1 MLIKEVVDPH
11 ILNKI
16 DIKPD
21 DPRYQMYRDTIEK
34 YTSDSGNISDLLHKM
49 YKGSTVPNANN
60 LNIEEIKML
69 DDIMYHHPIKRSII
83 VYHGTKYSPFKLWFK
98 DRVPLNQPVLEHF
111 PAYISTSTDF
121 DTASIF
127 AREDEIVIPRD
138 ITKYIRGN
146 KKDFIDNETYNDDY
160 FIDNEKYNHDQSN
173 DAIATPNILKIRVPR
188 GTPGL
193 SVESISDHPG
203 ENEILLGRGLEIQIN
218 PYPTYIKENGLVWD
232 CKVKYINPTPEFF
245 KESRI

>member
-83 VYHGTKYSPFKLWFK
+83 VYHGTKYSPFRLWFK

-121 DTASIF
+121 YTASRF
-127 AREDEIVIPRD
+127 AREDEIVIPSD
-138 ITKYIRGN
+138 ITNYIRGN
-146 KKDFIDNETYNDDY
+146 KKDFIDNE
-160 FIDNEKYNHDQSN
+160 ISDNS
-173 DAIATPNILKIRVPR
+173 ITTPNILKIRVPR

-218 PYPTYIKENGLVWD
+218 PYPTYIKEIGLVWD

-245 KESRI
+245 QESRI

>member
-21 DPRYQMYRDTIEK
+21 DPRYPMYRDTIEK

-49 YKGSTVPNANN
+49 YRGREVPNANN
-60 LNIEEIKML
+60 LNLEEIKML

-83 VYHGTKYSPFKLWFK
+83 VYHGARESPFRLWYK
-98 DRVPLNQPVLEHF
+98 DSVPLNQPVLEHF

-127 AREDEIVIPRD
+127 ARINEIVIPSD
-138 ITKYIRGN
+138 ITNYIRGN
-146 KKDFIDNETYNDDY
+146 KKDFIDNEISVNSVPTR
-160 FIDNEKYNHDQSN
+160 
-173 DAIATPNILKIRVPR
+173 NILKIRVPK

-193 SVESISDHPG
+193 SIESMSEHPG
-203 ENEILLGRGLEIQIN
+203 EDEILLGRGLEI
-218 PYPTYIKENGLVWD
+218 
-232 CKVKYINPTPEFF
+232 
-245 KESRI
+245 

>member
-21 DPRYQMYRDTIEK
+21 DPRYPMYRDTIEK

-49 YKGSTVPNANN
+49 YRGNAVPNANN
-60 LNIEEIKML
+60 LNLEEIKML

-83 VYHGTKYSPFKLWFK
+83 VYHGTKYSPFRLWFK

-121 DTASIF
+121 NTAKTF
-127 AREDEIVIPRD
+127 TEFDPVLIPD
-138 ITKYIRGN
+138 DVNIIQYIRGSSTN
-146 KKDFIDNETYNDDY
+146 IFIPDEDDLKT
-160 FIDNEKYNHDQSN
+160 ITTK
-173 DAIATPNILKIRVPR
+173 NILPFDNVLKISVPK

-193 SVESISDHPG
+193 SVESITLHPG

-218 PYPTYIKENGLVWD
+218 PYPTYIKEYGLLWD

>member
-21 DPRYQMYRDTIEK
+21 DPRYQMYRGTIEK

-60 LNIEEIKML
+60 LNLEEIKML
-69 DDIMYHHPIKRSII
+69 DDIMYHHPIKRSTI
-83 VYHGTKYSPFKLWFK
+83 VYHGTKYSPFLLWYK

-121 DTASIF
+121 RIASIF
-127 AREDEIVIPRD
+127 ARTNEIVIPSD
-138 ITKYIRGN
+138 ITNYIRGN
-146 KKDFIDNETYNDDY
+146 KKDFIDNE
-160 FIDNEKYNHDQSN
+160 ISDNS
-173 DAIATPNILKIRVPR
+173 ITTPNILKIRVPR

-193 SVESISDHPG
+193 SVESITFHPG

-218 PYPTYIKENGLVWD
+218 PYPTYIKEYGLVWD

-245 KESRI
+245 QENKI

>member
-21 DPRYQMYRDTIEK
+21 DPRYPMYRDTIEK

-49 YKGSTVPNANN
+49 YRGSTVPNANN
-60 LNIEEIKML
+60 LSLEEIKML
-69 DDIMYHHPIKRSII
+69 DDIMYHHPIKRSTI
-83 VYHGTKYSPFKLWFK
+83 VYHGVRDSPFRLWYK
-98 DRVPLNQPVLEHF
+98 DRVQLNQPVLEHF

-121 DTASIF
+121 DTAFKF
-127 AREDEIVIPRD
+127 AREDEVVVPKD
-138 ITKYIRGN
+138 ITNYIRGN
-146 KKDFIDNETYNDDY
+146 RQYFIDYELFLEPYELEPDY
-160 FIDNEKYNHDQSN
+160 FITTQ
-173 DAIATPNILKIRVPR
+173 NILKIRVPR

-193 SVESISDHPG
+193 SVESITLHPG

-218 PYPTYIKENGLVWD
+218 PYPTYIKEYGLLWD